1 MVKEGATLVTIN
13 IDKKVKDEAIEL
25 FSELGLTMSSAFNIF
40 LRQCIIEGGL
50 PFEIKKKQE

>member
-1 MVKEGATLVTIN
+1 MVKKDSTLVTIN
-13 IDKKVKDEAIEL
+13 VDKKVKDDAMEL
-25 FSELGLTMSSAFNIF
+25 FNELGLTMSSAFNMF